1 MLANNL
7 NNQAMVV
14 VEENYEGK
22 EGSHQTN
29 MQLQMLMDD
38 LEESNEAGVINE
50 QMEANVSKQVENV
63 SALGDSNIVSNR
75 DVNSE
80 FQQNQQIKT
89 HNNEQVY
96 FSYGATESP
105 QQKIMQQSY
114 ASVTLPR
121 NNNNSRT
128 AANDQMSQEGGSGDI
143 RSLSMQS

>member
-75 DVNSE
+75 DTE
-80 FQQNQQIKT
+80 FQHQQLIKT